1 MHFDNSPEQD
11 ALRDLV
17 EQIMLA
23 TASQPADRFGTPRL
37 DEAAWRDLHEVG
49 LLGLMVP
56 EGLGGAGAGG
66 ADLAVVSE
74 GLGRHLRLTPFTWS
88 SVFSGSLVAQ
98 ADQSALRDQLA
109 EELCEKQAVVSPAFT
124 RSRLL
129 AGSADGD
136 GGGDSAEDFVV
147 PFGSD
152 ARWLVAQGPSTAERV
167 SVHVSDATALLSP
180 LVDQD
185 RSDLHVVAS
194 ASQAALAAAAVGS
207 LVLSRAAWERSVAL
221 AKLSLAA
228 CALGG
233 QERLTRMA
241 SDYARER
248 IQFGRPIGS
257 YQAIAHRCADMYA
270 RAAADRVL
278 VQRAAWHLDSDR
290 IGPALRA
297 AALAKAR
304 ATAGY
309 ALAATATLQTFGGHG
324 FASESD
330 VQAFYRHAMGSQV
343 SWGSPSDEYTA
354 AARIGAAAD
363 EVTSR

>member
-1 MHFDNSPEQD
+1 VHFENSSEQD

-17 EQIMLA
+17 EQIMVA
-23 TASQPADRFGTPRL
+23 KASRPAAVTPGLDR
-37 DEAAWRDLHEVG
+37 AAWQDLHDVG

-56 EGLGGAGAGG
+56 EGLGGAGASA
-66 ADLAVVSE
+66 ADLAIVSE
-74 GLGRHLRLTPFTWS
+74 GLGRHMCLTPYTWS

-98 ADQSALRDQLA
+98 AAESAFRDQLA
-109 EELCEKQAVVSPAFT
+109 EDLCEKQAVVSPGFI

-129 AGSADGD
+129 AGSTDGD
-136 GGGDSAEDFVV
+136 AGDSADGFVV

-152 ARWLVAQGPSTAERV
+152 ARWLLAQGPSSAEHV
-167 SVHVSDATALLSP
+167 SVHVSDATTLLSP
-180 LVDQD
+180 LIDQD

-194 ASQAALAAAAVGS
+194 ASQAALAAAAVS
-207 LVLSRAAWERSVAL
+207 TLVLTRAAWERSVAL

-248 IQFGRPIGS
+248 TQFGRPIGS

-270 RAAADRVL
+270 RAATDRVL

-290 IGPALRA
+290 IRPALRA
-297 AALAKAR
+297 AALAKGR

-309 ALAATATLQTFGGHG
+309 AIAATATLQTFGGHG

-343 SWGSPSDEYTA
+343 SWGSPSDEYA
-354 AARIGAAAD
+354 AAASAATAD

>member
-1 MHFDNSPEQD
+1 VHFENSSEQD

-23 TASQPADRFGTPRL
+23 KASRPAAETPGLDR
-37 DEAAWRDLHEVG
+37 AAWQDLHEVG
-49 LLGLMVP
+49 LLGLVVP
-56 EGLGGAGAGG
+56 EGLGGAGAGA
-66 ADLAVVSE
+66 ADLAIVSE
-74 GLGRHLRLTPFTWS
+74 GLGRHLRLTPYTWS
-88 SVFSGSLVAQ
+88 SAFSGSLVAQ
-98 ADQSALRDQLA
+98 AEQSAFRDHLA
-109 EELCEKQAVVSPAFT
+109 EDLCEKQAVVSPGFF

-129 AGSADGD
+129 ARSADGD
-136 GGGDSAEDFVV
+136 GGDSADGFVV
-147 PFGSD
+147 PFGAD
-152 ARWLVAQGPSTAERV
+152 ARWLVAQGPSTAEHV
-167 SVHVSDATALLSP
+167 SVHVSDATLLSP

-194 ASQAALAAAAVGS
+194 ASQAALAAAAVGT
-207 LVLSRAAWERSVAL
+207 LVLTRAAWERSVAL

-248 IQFGRPIGS
+248 TQFGRPIGS

-270 RAAADRVL
+270 RAATDRVL

-290 IGPALRA
+290 IRPALRA
-297 AALAKAR
+297 AALAKGR

-309 ALAATATLQTFGGHG
+309 AIAATATLQTFGGHG

-343 SWGSPSDEYTA
+343 NWGSPSDEYAAAASTA
-354 AARIGAAAD
+354 ATAD